1 MSFLMFKNENKY
13 WALSGE
19 GCNDLLF
26 LMPRIRVRKENHI
39 MVYGYARVSTKGK
52 AKNGNSLE
60 ATLEQSQGVFSP
72 FFFPLGWNN

>member
-1 MSFLMFKNENKY
+1 
-13 WALSGE
+13 
-19 GCNDLLF
+19 
-26 LMPRIRVRKENHI
+26 